1 MKKIL
6 VIAMMFGLAAAPAF
20 AAGDASSSPSGVT
33 ADAKGKMLISSDGS
47 RLALVYRV
55 DQAGPQIIFEGR
67 MVTVPANSV
76 KIINGRLTTSLTK
89 DQVIDLP

>member
-6 VIAMMFGLAAAPAF
+6 VVAMTLGLAASPAF
-20 AAGDASSSPSGVT
+20 AAGAASTTPTSVM
-33 ADAKGKMLISSDGS
+33 ADAKGKMLMSSDGS

-55 DQAGPQIIFEGR
+55 DSAGPQIIFEGR
-67 MVTVPANSV
+67 MVTVPGDTLKV
-76 KIINGRLTTSLTK
+76 VNGKLTTSLTK